1 MEFVSRDYRVRR
13 SCSGP
18 RFREE
23 TVRPFVRRSA
33 GRDRTVIMA
42 RSNYVNCT
50 TRTGLESGGGGGEED
65 PKRVTCVMSAYI
77 HGILRLADAN
87 EGR

>member
-1 MEFVSRDYRVRR
+1 MPEIPRR
-13 SCSGP
+13 NSAAVCP
-18 RFREE
+18 A
-23 TVRPFVRRSA
+23 RSA
-33 GRDRTVIMA
+33 GCDRTVITG

-50 TRTGLESGGGGGEED
+50 TRTGLSSREEED
-65 PKRVTCVMSAYI
+65 PKRVYTVSVYI